1 VQQKKGRELEDGR
14 RRGDVQVPLEMG
26 VAVGGEGTA
35 VLKGYRW
42 CSLGVGLKMDMVS
55 NRFVR
60 AVTFQLVNVSSNDL
74 AIVDLPGGRSLTL
87 EDDWIRGWG
96 NHDWQWVGPKTP
108 APAVTDADV
117 FVLKPNE
124 SREIRVNLE
133 SPEWFVSKPGEG
145 PKSLSGLG
153 WDAMFRLVYHAP
165 DDAACLG
172 LKHAGIIWHGEIVSR
187 AFGGGRVD

>member
-1 VQQKKGRELEDGR
+1 LEDGR
-14 RRGDVQVPLEMG
+14 RRGDVQVPLEME
-26 VAVGGEGTA
+26 VAVSGKGTA

-42 CSLGVGLKMDMVS
+42 CALGVGLAVDTVS

-60 AVTFQLVNVSSNDL
+60 AVTLQLVNVSSNEL
-74 AIVDLPGGRSLTL
+74 AIVDLPGGRSLAL
-87 EDDWIRGWG
+87 ENDQLRGWG
-96 NHDWQWVGPKTP
+96 NQDWNWVGLKAP

-124 SREIRVNLE
+124 RHEIRVDLE

-145 PKSLSGLG
+145 PKSLGGLG
-153 WDAMFRLVYHAP
+153 WDAMFRLVYRAP
-165 DDAACLG
+165 DEAACRG
-172 LKHAGIIWHGEIVSR
+172 LKQAGMIWHGEIMSR